1 MPVVRI
7 SEELFREVQKHAEP
21 LIDNFESA
29 LWKALGK
36 SKTGK
41 SVGQRGIKSRAVGEL
56 TTPKIFW
63 KLILEVL
70 IKRGGQASRQ
80 QVHNDIEQK
89 VGGQLKPGDYEV
101 NRDGTL
107 KWSKQ
112 VDYQRLAMVH
122 EGLLQ
127 NGLPRGI
134 WGITDLG
141 RQWLDDL
148 DKEGKGI

>member
-36 SKTGK
+36 NESGK
-41 SVGQRGIKSRAVGEL
+41 PIGQRRAKSHAVGEL
-56 TTPKIFW
+56 TAPKIFW
-63 KLILEVL
+63 RPILEAL
-70 IKRGGQASRQ
+70 IERGGRASRQ
-80 QVHNDIEQK
+80 QVPNDIERM
-89 VGGQLKPGDYEV
+89 VGGQLKPGDFEV
-101 NRDGTL
+101 NRDGTI
-107 KWSKQ
+107 KWTKQ

-141 RQWLDDL
+141 RRRLDSW
-148 DKEGKGI
+148 DKEGEGI

>member
-29 LWKALGK
+29 LWKVLGV
-36 SKTGK
+36 SKGRR
-41 SVGQRGIKSRAVGEL
+41 SVEQRGIKSRAVGKL
-56 TTPKIFW
+56 TAPKIFW
-63 KLILEVL
+63 RLILEVL
-70 IKRGGQASRQ
+70 VERGGQASRQ
-80 QVHNDIEQK
+80 QVHNDIKQK
-89 VGGQLKPGDYEV
+89 MKGQLKPGDYEV
-101 NRDGTL
+101 NRDGTP
-107 KWSKQ
+107 KWTKQ

-141 RQWLDDL
+141 RQWLSTH
-148 DKEGKGI
+148 

>member
-36 SKTGK
+36 SKVEK
-41 SVGQRGIKSRAVGEL
+41 SVGQRGVKSSAVGKL
-56 TTPKIFW
+56 TAPKIFW

-70 IKRGGQASRQ
+70 IERGGQASRQ

-89 VGGQLKPGDYEV
+89 VGRQLKPGDYEV

-148 DKEGKGI
+148 DKEGKRT